1 MQWLIII
8 DNAGPGSIESV
19 YQPIIFGN
27 FRQAQMTTVRLL
39 YSLQELDLSLD
50 GVNARLA
57 VVERELEGRLTLGQI
72 EKSLEQARVK
82 LQEIQNG
89 HRDLQLETDSQ
100 RQRSSHLET
109 QLYGGDVANPRDLEA
124 LQLEANNV
132 RHQVEQQDVKL
143 LELSLQ
149 AQDLRS
155 RIESL
160 EKELADTQEA
170 WETRQAELSQ
180 QLVELN
186 GRQRSLIKERTALA
200 AGVDSIQL
208 NSYEGLR
215 RNKGGQAV
223 AQVVRGLC
231 QACRMSLPT
240 QHLQKVKSGRQTV
253 LCNSCGR
260 MLLAG

>member
-1 MQWLIII
+1 MQSLIII

-39 YSLQELDLSLD
+39 YSLQELDLLLD
-50 GVNARLA
+50 GVNARLV

-72 EKSLEQARVK
+72 EESLEQARVK

-100 RQRSSHLET
+100 RQRSSHLDT

-143 LELSLQ
+143 LEFSLQ

-155 RIESL
+155 RIESWRRNWPIPRKL
-160 EKELADTQEA
+160 
-170 WETRQAELSQ
+170 
-180 QLVELN
+180 
-186 GRQRSLIKERTALA
+186 GRRDRPNF
-200 AGVDSIQL
+200 L
-208 NSYEGLR
+208 NSL
-215 RNKGGQAV
+215 
-223 AQVVRGLC
+223 
-231 QACRMSLPT
+231 
-240 QHLQKVKSGRQTV
+240 
-253 LCNSCGR
+253 
-260 MLLAG
+260 